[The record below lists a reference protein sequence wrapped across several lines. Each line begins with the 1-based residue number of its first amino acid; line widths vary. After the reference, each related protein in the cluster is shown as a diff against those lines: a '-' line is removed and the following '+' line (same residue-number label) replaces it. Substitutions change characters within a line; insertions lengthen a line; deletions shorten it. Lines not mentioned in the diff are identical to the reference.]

1 MSEANDL
8 GWFRRSAA
16 ERSEGALSN
25 ERRYTYGYSIKT
37 RHVGCMRAGGNQR

>member
-25 ERRYTYGYSIKT
+25 ERRQYEVTS
-37 RHVGCMRAGGNQR
+37 QL